1 MSAITWFLGDTCP
14 DPLIARVM
22 SALLPHALPVRAA
35 PVSDRPHPSPTPLP
49 QGEGASRATR
59 FSERPACPAP
69 FPQWVG

>member
-35 PVSDRPHPSPTPLP
+35 PVSDRPNPSPNRLP
-49 QGEGASRATR
+49 QGERA
-59 FSERPACPAP
+59 FGRPACPAP